1 MKQFFFMIFL
11 KLADDMN
18 LIHFDWPIFR
28 LSIASQQLVVVF
40 RVAAFSSVSQQY
52 ALGLLHFLCVK
63 LLSREEDKEW
73 KEIDTMLVSLMRL

>member
-1 MKQFFFMIFL
+1 
-11 KLADDMN
+11 MN
-18 LIHFDWPIFR
+18 LIQFDWRVWR
-28 LSIASQQLVVVF
+28 LSSASQQLVVLFMVAAL
-40 RVAAFSSVSQQY
+40 VAAFSNASQQY